1 MNYVAEYYCKS
12 IHGIS
17 LKSFEAESLEEAWE
31 IAGGEESDAE
41 TLVNVMVAG

>member
-12 IHGIS
+12 IHS
-17 LKSFEAESLEEAWE
+17 LSHKEFEASNIEEAWE

-41 TLVNVMVAG
+41 VLVNVMVSG